1 MEHVKTSTCSCSPRR
16 QSGLSLVSGSV
27 CYWNR
32 TTKGKEQFAWIT
44 VDWTPWALFK
54 KRDSFPIASPIFALG
69 LELRHAV
76 YCSGTCRH
84 CKVVWINNA
93 ANVSA
98 PVIKL
103 LGVTTMGLIYKEN
116 GNVSWQRRVQIK
128 QLAWSMAEQQIGH
141 RKLRLVLSALFPALS
156 WRSPSVAKIMIHA
169 TLPRNCVKHANVRKR
184 KADCKQS
191 SYMYE
196 SSVFFSLCRMAQVSL
211 KHFIGIDPTWKQYS
225 EWWIKIT
232 QVRYMTCTVLCSL
245 VNGKRNIG
253 VQNKM
258 N

>member
-1 MEHVKTSTCSCSPRR
+1 
-16 QSGLSLVSGSV
+16 
-27 CYWNR
+27 
-32 TTKGKEQFAWIT
+32 
-44 VDWTPWALFK
+44 
-54 KRDSFPIASPIFALG
+54 
-69 LELRHAV
+69 
-76 YCSGTCRH
+76 
-84 CKVVWINNA
+84 
-93 ANVSA
+93 
-98 PVIKL
+98 
-103 LGVTTMGLIYKEN
+103 MGLIYQEN

-128 QLAWSMAEQQIGH
+128 QLAWSVAEQQIGH
-141 RKLRLVLSALFPALS
+141 RKLRLVPFCALS
-156 WRSPSVAKIMIHA
+156 RLQLTFPFRCQIMIHA

-196 SSVFFSLCRMAQVSL
+196 SSVFFSLFRMAQVSL

>member
-1 MEHVKTSTCSCSPRR
+1 
-16 QSGLSLVSGSV
+16 
-27 CYWNR
+27 
-32 TTKGKEQFAWIT
+32 
-44 VDWTPWALFK
+44 
-54 KRDSFPIASPIFALG
+54 
-69 LELRHAV
+69 
-76 YCSGTCRH
+76 
-84 CKVVWINNA
+84 
-93 ANVSA
+93 
-98 PVIKL
+98 
-103 LGVTTMGLIYKEN
+103 MGLIYQEN

-128 QLAWSMAEQQIGH
+128 QLAWSVAEQQIGH
-141 RKLRLVLSALFPALS
+141 RKLRLVPFCALS
-156 WRSPSVAKIMIHA
+156 RPQLTFPFRSQIMIHA

-245 VNGKRNIG
+245 VNGKRYIG